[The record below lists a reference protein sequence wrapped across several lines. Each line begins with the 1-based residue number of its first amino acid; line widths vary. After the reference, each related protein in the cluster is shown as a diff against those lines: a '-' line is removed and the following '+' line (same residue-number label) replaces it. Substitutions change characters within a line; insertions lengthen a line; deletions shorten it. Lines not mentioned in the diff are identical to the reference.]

1 MANELVNE
9 GKDCCKENKAQEDN
23 GCCLLSI
30 MESAG
35 RGVANGIG
43 NAMKGAE
50 TVGSAAITAAA
61 NGVGLNL
68 SKETSDG
75 IAKGLII
82 GAAGVAVDQAM
93 KHPREAATAI
103 GIAAGVGVVGAAIN
117 EALKE
122 KNPAVDCAKDMAV
135 GAIVG
140 GAAGAALTGDM
151 TRAATLAALGG
162 VTGCAARCAAE
173 MMKPAC
179 CVKPNDAVSVAK
191 ELGKAVL
198 DHVQKR
204 PIETAAEGIVAG
216 AGGIITGAMA
226 HKIAE
231 KNCCPNIVQKA
242 VQGAAKEIQRQA
254 EMMKDM
260 LFPHPLL
267 EIGPGQVRGGAEKV
281 GEAVAAGAA
290 AGFVAG
296 EAVKVGVQAAKS
308 VQSDVE
314 KHRQANPQASQI
326 ERAAGQAIGG
336 VIAGKAVGTAIEYG
350 DAKARQA
357 YKFVKSWFE

>member
-9 GKDCCKENKAQEDN
+9 GKDCCKETKAQEDN

-35 RGVANGIG
+35 RGMVNGIG
-43 NAMKGAE
+43 NAVKGAE
-50 TVGSAAITAAA
+50 TVGSAAISSAA
-61 NGVGLNL
+61 NGVGLTI
-68 SKETSDG
+68 SKETSDV
-75 IAKGLII
+75 IAKGVVG
-82 GAAGVAVDQAM
+82 GAALLAAEQAA
-93 KHPREAATAI
+93 KHPWAAV
-103 GIAAGVGVVGAAIN
+103 GIAAGVGAVGAAIKDASKDN
-117 EALKE
+117 KSTIA
-122 KNPAVDCAKDMAV
+122 DCAKDIAI
-135 GAIVG
+135 GAAIG
-140 GAAGAALTGDM
+140 GAATAAATGDM
-151 TRAATLAALGG
+151 TRAAAVAALGG
-162 VTGCAARCAAE
+162 VAGCAARCAAE
-173 MMKPAC
+173 MMKPSC

-204 PIETAAEGIVAG
+204 PLESAAEGIVAG

-226 HKIAE
+226 HKMAE
-231 KNCCPNIVQKA
+231 KSCCPNVVQKA
-242 VQGAAKEIQRQA
+242 MQGAAKEIQRQS
-254 EMMKDM
+254 EMLKDM

-267 EIGPGQVRGGAEKV
+267 EMGPGQIRAGAETV
-281 GEAVAAGAA
+281 GEAVVAGAV
-290 AGFVAG
+290 GGVVAG

-314 KHRQANPQASQI
+314 KHRQANPQASRI

-336 VIAGKAVGTAIEYG
+336 VVGGKAVGTAIEYG

-357 YKFVKSWFE
+357 YNYIRSWFE